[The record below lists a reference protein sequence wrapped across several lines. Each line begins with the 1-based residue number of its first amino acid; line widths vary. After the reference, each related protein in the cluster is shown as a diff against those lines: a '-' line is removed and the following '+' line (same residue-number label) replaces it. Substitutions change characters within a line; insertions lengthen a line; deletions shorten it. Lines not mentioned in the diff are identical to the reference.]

1 LRISERKNGCATETD
16 LLQKAAN
23 GHVSKL
29 KDKHFRYLLS
39 EFECIFKAFKVFEF
53 KLPVSEDKTKQ

>member
-1 LRISERKNGCATETD
+1 MAVLLKHRPFAKGC
-16 LLQKAAN
+16 N

-29 KDKHFRYLLS
+29 KDGHFSYLLS

-53 KLPVSEDKTKQ
+53 KLPVSEDETSIFFSN